1 MYTIL
6 ENARIVLSLLKK
18 HNIRHIVLSPGGSN
32 IPIVQGAQQDPLFKC
47 YSVVDERS
55 AMYFAIGLYL
65 QTGEIIATSCT
76 SAQATRNY
84 VPGLTEAFYKHVPI
98 LAITMS
104 KHPKYL
110 GQEYMQCP
118 IQTSL
123 PVDSIKK
130 SFSLPYSSNDDDS
143 GL

>member
-6 ENARIVLSLLKK
+6 ENARIVLALLKK

-32 IPIVQGAQQDPLFKC
+32 IPIVQGVQQDPFFKC

-55 AMYFAIGLYL
+55 AMYFAIGLHM

-84 VPGLTEAFYKHVPI
+84 VPGLTEAYYKRVPI
-98 LAITMS
+98 LSITMS
-104 KHPKYL
+104 NHPIYL
-110 GQEYMQCP
+110 GQDYMQ
-118 IQTSL
+118 
-123 PVDSIKK
+123 
-130 SFSLPYSSNDDDS
+130 
-143 GL
+143 